1 MSSAPATGAVAT
13 AGKFLSF
20 RIGEED
26 YAVEILKVQEIIGMM
41 GVTRVP
47 RMPDYFRGV
56 INLRGKIIPVI
67 DIRRK
72 FGMPA
77 HEDTKR
83 TCVIV
88 ARVIRSDVAITM
100 GIIVDEVSEVLN
112 ISSDQIEPTP
122 SFGTG
127 VDTEFIR
134 GMGKVGQRVLII
146 LDIDKVLADNEVA
159 ALKKVAE
166 PS

>member
-1 MSSAPATGAVAT
+1 MSSASAASAVAT

-41 GVTRVP
+41 EVTRVP

-77 HEDTKR
+77 QEDTKR

-88 ARVIRSDVAITM
+88 ARVIRGDVVITM

-146 LDIDKVLADNEVA
+146 LDIDKVLAENEVA